1 MIHSK
6 NQIIRSMKSYEEGG
20 SSESCAP
27 GDGGCKSSKAARKNR
42 RREAW
47 HNFKEGVD
55 KVKGPIIGAGLA
67 TAALIANKRG
77 LFGKEAKEA
86 LGMKK
91 GGSVKMQK
99 ATAKSK
105 PMMTKKTPS
114 VKKKK

>member
-1 MIHSK
+1 MIHDK
-6 NQIIRSMKSYEEGG
+6 KQIIRSMKSYSEGG
-20 SSESCAP
+20 SSKGCGP
-27 GDGGCKSSKAARKNR
+27 GDGGCKSSKATRVNNR
-42 RREAW
+42 RKAW
-47 HNFKEGVD
+47 NNFKEGVD

-99 ATAKSK
+99 VTVKSK
-105 PMMTKKTPS
+105 PMMTKKAAL

>member
-1 MIHSK
+1 MIHDK
-6 NQIIRSMKSYEEGG
+6 NQIIRSMKSYSEGG
-20 SSESCAP
+20 SSKGCAP

-42 RREAW
+42 RREVW

-67 TAALIANKRG
+67 TAALIANKKG

-91 GGSVKMQK
+91 GGSVK
-99 ATAKSK
+99 
-105 PMMTKKTPS
+105 
-114 VKKKK
+114 KKK

>member
-1 MIHSK
+1 MKKAMGLRGATDAMDYCKSMNSK
-6 NQIIRSMKSYEEGG
+6 VGSMLEGRKFAEGG
-20 SSESCAP
+20 ATESCGP

-67 TAALIANKRG
+67 TAALIANKKG

-91 GGSVKMQK
+91 GGSVK
-99 ATAKSK
+99 
-105 PMMTKKTPS
+105 
-114 VKKKK
+114 KKK

>member
-1 MIHSK
+1 MKKVTGLRGTTDAMTHCKSMYSK
-6 NQIIRSMKSYEEGG
+6 GG
-20 SSESCAP
+20 SMLEGRKFATGGSTGKCMP

-42 RREAW
+42 RREVW

-67 TAALIANKRG
+67 TAALIANKKG

-91 GGSVKMQK
+91 GGSVK
-99 ATAKSK
+99 
-105 PMMTKKTPS
+105 
-114 VKKKK
+114 KKK

>member
-1 MIHSK
+1 MKKATGLRGTTDAMVHCKSMHSK
-6 NQIIRSMKSYEEGG
+6 TGSLLEGRKFAAGG
-20 SSESCAP
+20 STESCGP
-27 GDGGCKSSKAARKNR
+27 GDGGCKSSKASRVNR
-42 RREAW
+42 RREVW
-47 HNFKEGVD
+47 HNIKEGVD

-91 GGSVKMQK
+91 GG
-99 ATAKSK
+99 A
-105 PMMTKKTPS
+105 

>member
-1 MIHSK
+1 
-6 NQIIRSMKSYEEGG
+6 MKSYEEDG
-20 SSESCAP
+20 SSESCGP
-27 GDGGCKSSKAARKNR
+27 GDGGCKSSKATRKNNR
-42 RREAW
+42 RKAW
-47 HNFKEGVD
+47 NNFKEGVD

-99 ATAKSK
+99 VTIKSK
-105 PMMTKKTPS
+105 PMMAKKTVS